1 MLSIGRIECVFV
13 DAHPM
18 VVSAA
23 ASAIR
28 EIKESIAAE

>member
-18 VVSAA
+18 TVSAA

-28 EIKESIAAE
+28 ESKGSIAAD